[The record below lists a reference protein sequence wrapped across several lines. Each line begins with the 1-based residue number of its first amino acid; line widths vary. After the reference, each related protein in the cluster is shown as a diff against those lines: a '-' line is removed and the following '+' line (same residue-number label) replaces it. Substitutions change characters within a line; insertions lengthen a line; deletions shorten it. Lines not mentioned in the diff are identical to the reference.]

1 MLPRG
6 LTSNEGPGPGAPP
19 PDPRAPLPRP
29 GPRTRIGAALRARVI
44 LSGWAAPLGFATWT
58 ALGLVLLAVFVVRDL
73 DSVRFYPLD
82 PGQYHFTSE
91 YFSRNVSWWPIPRL
105 ALVTDWSF
113 YPYGLS
119 HAFLHWAFERDLFV
133 TLLSW
138 AGGGAGPWLQYY
150 FLLTTAITAAG
161 LYLILRAE
169 AGPRRA
175 ALVAWAATFFNFY
188 AIGKFPIHQPYSSP
202 HWVLLGIALDYVL
215 LQRDARGESARSAQ
229 LWLLRGLLLVASL
242 GLELGYVAGYGITSF
257 CLTVA
262 WVLGRAL
269 LSRPRAPLAGTMGE
283 IGAALWES
291 SPSDPGR
298 RQRTLALALPTLG
311 AAWLYLPLALGVAS
325 SAKAFD
331 FSGIPSYWQW
341 ANPLRLLVPILPGL
355 DPYLAGDRLE
365 SWFGDNPETW
375 SFTLAPGLALLLLAL
390 LGGLS
395 ARGRRLPLLP
405 FVALVA
411 TLLSFH
417 PVELPI
423 LRVLPWFEFARVS
436 GRATVVLPL
445 VFSLFALGLPTGWWR
460 RGRARLVGGAL
471 ALLFAAEAA
480 TAYQRI
486 VRARVEFGGLA
497 LTPELDHLGRT
508 IAAAPG
514 EALFEWPFVL
524 APSSSPLGA
533 YYSRLGGLSQLAILH
548 GKKGMGAYLGRLHPS
563 ELARAEAPGWSSL
576 LLTDGSSPLEV
587 RQRRDFTT
595 SEWRFLEEFV
605 RFGDFAGILLYRDL
619 LPEATLRGFHARFG
633 SPAAT
638 ATFLPEVGVV
648 EFLPKPATWRESIDL
663 ERARALRLERPVF
676 PWQPG
681 RRLRLDAPDADDFL
695 FEGWAPRQ
703 APRWT
708 ERSSATVR
716 FDLARREPLRV
727 RLRVGTWHTQ
737 RLRIRL
743 NGHPLGEA
751 RLGGDDM
758 YTLEWRLPAAYLE
771 ARNALVLEAPDA
783 VPARGERGDVLV
795 GLRCDW
801 IELLRDRQPA
811 PDGAA
816 DTEIFATTFESG
828 DLGDW
833 SRTSVHSR

>member
-1 MLPRG
+1 M
-6 LTSNEGPGPGAPP
+6 
-19 PDPRAPLPRP
+19 RA
-29 GPRTRIGAALRARVI
+29 TRL
-44 LSGWAAPLGFATWT
+44 LSGWAAPRGFAIWT

-73 DSVRFYPLD
+73 GSARFYPLD

-113 YPYGLS
+113 YPYGLN

-138 AGGGAGPWLQYY
+138 AGGGAGPWLQLY
-150 FLLTTAITAAG
+150 FLLTTAVTAAG
-161 LYLILRAE
+161 LYWILRAE

-175 ALVAWAATFFNFY
+175 ALVAWVASFFNFY
-188 AIGKFPIHQPYSSP
+188 AVGKFPIHQPYSSP

-229 LWLLRGLLLVASL
+229 LWLLRGLLLVLSL

-269 LSRPRAPLAGTMGE
+269 LSWPRAPLAGTMRE
-283 IGAALWES
+283 TRAAIWERS
-291 SPSDPGR
+291 ASDPR
-298 RQRTLALALPTLG
+298 RRRRTLALALTALG
-311 AAWLYLPLALGVAS
+311 AAWLYLPLALAIARG
-325 SAKAFD
+325 AKAFD
-331 FSGIPSYWQW
+331 FTGVPGYWQW
-341 ANPLRLLVPILPGL
+341 ASPLRLLVPILPGL

-365 SWFGDNPETW
+365 AWFGDDPETW
-375 SFTLAPGLALLLLAL
+375 SFTLAPGLSLLLLTI

-395 ARGRRLPLLP
+395 ARGRRLRLLPLL
-405 FVALVA
+405 ALVA
-411 TLLSFH
+411 ALLSFH
-417 PVELPI
+417 PVAFPI

-436 GRATVVLPL
+436 GRATVILPL

-460 RGRARLVGGAL
+460 SERARLVGGAL
-471 ALLFAAEAA
+471 ALLFAAEAT
-480 TAYQRI
+480 TAYLRI
-486 VRARVEFGGLA
+486 VRARVEFPGLA
-497 LTPELDHLGRT
+497 STPDLEHLGRT

-514 EALFEWPFVL
+514 EALFEWPFLL
-524 APSSSPLGA
+524 APSSSPLGV
-533 YYSRLGGLSQLAILH
+533 YYSRLGGSSQLAILH

-563 ELARAEAPGWSSL
+563 ELARAEAPGWAAL
-576 LLTDGSSPLEV
+576 LLPDGSAPLEV
-587 RQRRDFTT
+587 RQRRDFTA
-595 SEWRFLEEFV
+595 SEWRFLEQFV

-638 ATFLPEVGVV
+638 ATYLPDVGIV
-648 EFLPKPATWRESIDL
+648 EFLPKPAAWRGSVDL

-676 PWQPG
+676 LWHPG
-681 RRLRLDAPDADDFL
+681 RRLLLDSPEADDFL

-716 FDLARREPLRV
+716 FDLARREPLLV
-727 RLRVGTWHTQ
+727 GLRAGTWHTQ

-743 NGHPLGEA
+743 NGHLVGEA
-751 RLGGDDM
+751 QLGGDDM
-758 YTLEWRLPAAYLE
+758 YTLAWPLPVEYLE
-771 ARNALVLEAPDA
+771 ARNALVLEVPDA
-783 VPARGERGDVLV
+783 IPARGQRGDVLV
-795 GLRCDW
+795 GVRCEW
-801 IELLRDRQPA
+801 IELSRDRQPVSG
-811 PDGAA
+811 GAA
-816 DTEIFATTFESG
+816 DSEIFAATFESG

-833 SRTSVHSR
+833 SQAAADSR